1 MKKRK
6 LGIYVGI
13 FVILVFVVGVERTKL
28 EKNIAVK
35 KESVDEFSYTMNQ
48 FELVFQEVKCFPVVK
63 EEEGYPVTYDNSWGA
78 KRSYGG
84 ERVHEGCDLM
94 ANNSVRGKYK
104 VCSMTNGV
112 VEKIG
117 WLEQG
122 GWRIGIRSENGIYYY
137 YAHLDSYE
145 KAFKKGDMRQTVDG
159 LINQKYLELQEE
171 RPNVSSSELR
181 DRAKSSVKASATAFF
196 KKRYLDAFKK
206 DDRKKMDEIR
216 TAMRQTGLYD
226 HANQTA
232 FEWEEADRKDRREK
246 GLD

>member
-122 GWRIGIRSENGIYYY
+122 GWRIGIRSENGIYFY

-145 KAFKKGDMRQTVDG
+145 KAFKKGEEVVAGQILGRMGDSGYGKEPDTKGKFDVHLHVGIYMKDYKGQERAVNPYWFLKQ
-159 LINQKYLELQEE
+159 LE
-171 RPNVSSSELR
+171 
-181 DRAKSSVKASATAFF
+181 
-196 KKRYLDAFKK
+196 
-206 DDRKKMDEIR
+206 I
-216 TAMRQTGLYD
+216 
-226 HANQTA
+226 
-232 FEWEEADRKDRREK
+232 
-246 GLD
+246 